1 MSDKNFRVRHGLE
14 VDGSATLAGDLQVD
28 GNDIKGSGGVT
39 AITMNTG
46 RVILA
51 DDLTITGN
59 TVTLAQGTDIFYSE
73 NNSRLNR
80 PNIQSTTGDSTGLR
94 VAAPNTT
101 TNASAVVS
109 AFNTNDPLNGK
120 FINLQARGSTTN
132 PLRIATGEYT
142 AGVFAATGDQ
152 IDIVDGTTVYATLNP
167 AGVINGTDLTTKTYV
182 DAHPGTTYDIDAT
195 AATGGANLNLNGS
208 DSTTDTVKFSGSG
221 GTTVTQTSANE
232 ITISSTAGTTYD
244 IDATSA
250 TGGANLNLN
259 GSDATT
265 DTVKFTGGTNITVTA
280 TSATEITI
288 DGTDLNTTYTIDA
301 SSTTGGANLNLVG
314 SDSTTDTVK
323 FASGTGV
330 TVSQTSANEMSIAIG
345 QAVGT
350 GDSPSFLGVTAGNL
364 TVGVATDNTIAST
377 DTNGNIV
384 LAPNGTG
391 DVQVDADTLRV
402 GDSNATATITTNG
415 TGNLVLN
422 TNAGTNAGTITLAQ
436 GTNGNITVAPNGTG
450 LLVVSTATDTDLVD
464 NTRVL
469 GLLESTTNTNG
480 AYTFPAQFLATVTSG
495 SGVTSA
501 SSVGGLDGYAAGSVM
516 THYFADTRAGSNTAP
531 AFTFQGANGNSNP
544 SATIPW
550 TGVAG
555 TAVSAQSAN
564 GIMGALNFSTY
575 ATTDWASYISGM
587 NQGGGFNVTHPL
599 QIQGYL
605 AEAPADGTLTI
616 SGATITAVSRVSV
629 AFANV
634 QVTGTRGQISFNATT
649 PAVGN
654 AVAVTGT
661 NSGTSTG
668 IVAGTYY
675 VIATNGSTTA
685 QLSATPGG
693 YPITTTAGTTT
704 GLTFT
709 RQFITVTYSAQTNI
723 PFGLN
728 AKIAISGFTNVT
740 SGTYMAQG
748 TSTTTQ
754 VLIGAP
760 SSGVPALSGSQS
772 LSTPTVTNA
781 GAGFRVRGMGAA
793 TPMNSGNRVNF
804 IDHTAASATYRA
816 DSFVVAGGA
825 YGGTGGTY
833 LTLNNTDATFTK
845 PIKWSGST
853 SGTVQ
858 ISAPAVAGTQ
868 TYTLPTAQPTA
879 NNQVLVSTTGGVM
892 SWVSTNSL
900 AANYLDAEW
909 VTAIGALTANT
920 IYGLPVASISATNI
934 TIATGAIA
942 IDNAT
947 ATGPTRITFSQ
958 TGRYNLQ
965 FSIQLVNTDSA
976 EQDFDLWLRKNTV
989 DVADSN
995 TQITVVKQQGGI
1007 PGKNIMALNL
1017 LLNVTSVGD
1026 YYELVYATTNAGCKP
1041 ETIAAIT
1048 TPYVRPRTPA
1058 VILTVVPV
1066 GA

>member
-14 VDGSATLAGDLQVD
+14 VDGSATLSGDLQVD

-80 PNIQSTTGDSTGLR
+80 PNVQSTTGNTSGFR
-94 VAAPNTT
+94 VSAPNSSS
-101 TNASAVVS
+101 SAVAIVAPFS
-109 AFNTNDPLNGK
+109 TNDPLNGK
-120 FINLQARGSTTN
+120 FINIRADGSAG
-132 PLRIATGEYT
+132 PLSIRTGQYT
-142 AGVFAATGDQ
+142 AGVFGASGNS
-152 IDIVDGTTVYATLNP
+152 IDIYDGTTNYASINP
-167 AGVINGTDLTTKTYV
+167 AGPTVGTDLTTKTYV

-195 AATGGANLNLNGS
+195 SATGGANLNLNGS

-232 ITISSTAGTTYD
+232 ITISSTAGITYD
-244 IDATSA
+244 IDATST

-259 GSDATT
+259 GSDSSVDTVKFAGSGATTVTQTSANEITISSTDDDTTYTIDASSTTGGANFNLVGSDATT
-265 DTVKFTGGTNITVTA
+265 DTIKFSGSGATTVTQ
-280 TSATEITI
+280 TSANEITI
-288 DGTDLNTTYTIDA
+288 SSTDNNTTYTIDA

-314 SDSTTDTVK
+314 SDLTTDTVK

-350 GDSPSFLGVTAGNL
+350 GDSPNFAGVTAGNI
-364 TVGVATDNTIAST
+364 TIGVATDNTIT
-377 DTNGNIV
+377 TTNTNGDLTIT
-384 LAPNGTG
+384 PNGTG
-391 DVQVDADTLRV
+391 IV
-402 GDSNATATITTNG
+402 
-415 TGNLVLN
+415 
-422 TNAGTNAGTITLAQ
+422 
-436 GTNGNITVAPNGTG
+436 
-450 LLVVSTATDTDLVD
+450 VVSTATDTDLVD

-469 GLLESTTNTNG
+469 GQLESTTNTNG
-480 AYTFPAQFLATVTSG
+480 AYTFPAQSLSTITSG
-495 SGVTSA
+495 SGIISA
-501 SSVGGLDGYAAGSVM
+501 SSAGGTDGYSAGSSM

-555 TAVSAQSAN
+555 TAASAQSVN

-575 ATTDWASYISGM
+575 ATTNWASYISGQ

-605 AEAPADGTLTI
+605 TETPADGTTTI
-616 SGATITAVSRVSV
+616 SGATITAVTRTSV
-629 AFANV
+629 NFANV

-661 NSGTSTG
+661 LTGTATG
-668 IVAGTYY
+668 IAAGTYY

-704 GLTFT
+704 GLTLT
-709 RQFITVTYSAQTNI
+709 RQFITVTYSTQTNI

-728 AKIAISGFTNVT
+728 AKIAISGFNNVT

-760 SSGVPALSGSQS
+760 SSGVPTLSGSQS
-772 LSTPTVTNA
+772 ISCPTVTNA

-804 IDHTAASATYRA
+804 IDHTAAAATYRS
-816 DSFVVAGGA
+816 DSFTFAGGA
-825 YGGTGGTY
+825 YGGTG
-833 LTLNNTDATFTK
+833 ATFATLDANEFK
-845 PIKWSGST
+845 PSVPVRYTTTAAGNFAGGSTYTPAATVTNGISAAIT
-853 SGTVQ
+853 SGTGGFTIALTNLLSAGESGHYQ
-858 ISAPAVAGTQ
+858 IYV
-868 TYTLPTAQPTA
+868 
-879 NNQVLVSTTGGVM
+879 NNTSGSNQQVTTTGGV
-892 SWVSTNSL
+892 VNINHNL
-900 AANYLDAEW
+900 ASGSSMM
-909 VTAIGALTANT
+909 IT
-920 IYGLPVASISATNI
+920 IYI
-934 TIATGAIA
+934 
-942 IDNAT
+942 
-947 ATGPTRITFSQ
+947 
-958 TGRYNLQ
+958 
-965 FSIQLVNTDSA
+965 
-976 EQDFDLWLRKNTV
+976 V
-989 DVADSN
+989 D
-995 TQITVVKQQGGI
+995 
-1007 PGKNIMALNL
+1007 
-1017 LLNVTSVGD
+1017 
-1026 YYELVYATTNAGCKP
+1026 TNAFC
-1041 ETIAAIT
+1041 EHIA
-1048 TPYVRPRTPA
+1048 
-1058 VILTVVPV
+1058 
-1066 GA
+1066 